1 MVYVPILKIDLPEP
15 RLQELLPGLVTAVL
29 GACTLAFDAVYDFLQ
44 PLPPE
49 GQDLLYAATITHL
62 PKEFRRARR
71 RIVELGIRDED
82 KVSEE
87 LETAAFNFY
96 RCDPV
101 SCHGSGILHLIIMGQ
116 QADICHDSIQSQCTV
131 HAVNQQHSIP
141 TFVCA
146 WNAVGTA
153 ACITWPALASKS
165 LCHSVGCHIL

>member
-62 PKEFRRARR
+62 PKEFRKARR
-71 RIVELGIRDED
+71 RIVELDIRDED
-82 KVSEE
+82 KMSEE

-96 RCDPV
+96 RCD
-101 SCHGSGILHLIIMGQ
+101 
-116 QADICHDSIQSQCTV
+116 
-131 HAVNQQHSIP
+131 
-141 TFVCA
+141 
-146 WNAVGTA
+146 
-153 ACITWPALASKS
+153 LASQY
-165 LCHSVGCHIL
+165 GCRILPV